1 MKQGLRKVIV
11 LVGLMLTLLTGCV
24 FQDEVETNEMSVLLY
39 KNEIQQVKGPGV
51 YTELGCFYCDLKTVN
66 VDTLTFS
73 VEDPEVLT
81 KDNQAVSV
89 KITLQARRKSDDESI
104 ENLFTKWSSLTE
116 DDLLTN
122 TISATAR
129 EGMKVGTRK
138 FTLTQLLDERSGGT
152 ETATGTTA
160 GLAEEIRKAIEEDAS
175 KYGVE
180 LINVTVEN
188 IGASPEYMA
197 ILGQTANLN
206 AEIDKA
212 KREQELI
219 RQQAANDVLQQEQRI
234 AVAQQKLIAEQA
246 ETNVQLE
253 IAEREGEVIAA
264 RNAIYIE
271 NAQAFELRRLELL
284 KGVLGDKTMFLPSDA
299 ILTLIQGAGGILP
312 LNVTPGVAPVEDP
325 GR

>member
-1 MKQGLRKVIV
+1 MKQGFRTWILLV
-11 LVGLMLTLLTGCV
+11 LVMLLTLTGCV
-24 FQDEVETNEMSVLLY
+24 FQDEVETNQMSVLLY
-39 KNEIQQVKGPGV
+39 KNEIQQVNGPGV
-51 YTELGCFYCDLKTVN
+51 YTEFGCFYCDLKTVN

-104 ENLFTKWSSLTE
+104 KNLFTKWSSLS
-116 DDLLTN
+116 DDANLIT

-138 FTLTQLLDERSGGT
+138 FTLTQLLDERSGST
-152 ETATGTTA
+152 ETASGTTV
-160 GLAEEIRKAIEEDAS
+160 GLAEEIRKAIEEDAA

-188 IGASPEYMA
+188 IGASSEYMQ

-219 RQQAANDVLQQEQRI
+219 RQQASNDVLEQEQRI
-234 AVAQQKLIAEQA
+234 AIAQQKLLAEQA
-246 ETNVQLE
+246 ETEVQVE
-253 IAEREGEVIAA
+253 IAERAGEIIAA
-264 RNAIYIE
+264 SNQVYID
-271 NAQAFELRRLELL
+271 NPQAYELRRLELL
-284 KGVLGDKTMFLPSDA
+284 KNVLGDRVIYLPSDVV
-299 ILTLIQGAGGILP
+299 LNLISGVGGVLP
-312 LNVTPGVAPVEDP
+312 IPSVPSVETPIDP